1 MKDRRLTRKFAA
13 AGLAA
18 GLLGGGAAGVL
29 LSEAPLSGA
38 SGVAAV
44 QTQDDSG
51 ADEAPAPE
59 DFQQR
64 HRERLAEVLAPLV
77 EAGTIDQSQAD
88 AVIEALVEAA
98 PEGPRHGPRGG
109 QGLEAAAEA
118 IGVERSDL
126 MDALRD
132 GSTIAE
138 VAEANGV
145 DAQTVIDAMV
155 AEAEQHIAEGLENGR
170 LTEERAAEIRDGL
183 TERITELVNSGPPE
197 GMRGG
202 PGGPGGHHGPPEG
215 AQPDSGEG
223 S

>member
-1 MKDRRLTRKFAA
+1 M
-13 AGLAA
+13 
-18 GLLGGGAAGVL
+18 
-29 LSEAPLSGA
+29 
-38 SGVAAV
+38 
-44 QTQDDSG
+44 
-51 ADEAPAPE
+51 
-59 DFQQR
+59 
-64 HRERLAEVLAPLV
+64 

-197 GMRGG
+197 EHEGWTRRARWPPRSPRGRPARFG
-202 PGGPGGHHGPPEG
+202 RGQLSPGT
-215 AQPDSGEG
+215 G
-223 S
+223 SRCRSDRQTHESQAREVAGLRFRAARPTDLIS